1 MMNVTRNVVE
11 DLLAVY
17 LAGEASADSRA
28 LVEKWLRTDA
38 ELARQVEEARRVN
51 LPPVALPEPS
61 AEKRALVRTRRT
73 LRYRFILLGLAIY
86 VSTLPLSVTFDRS
99 GFRGLLIQ
107 DWPER
112 IVIIA
117 LAVVLWAVYFRW
129 SRHARASG
137 L

>member
-1 MMNVTRNVVE
+1 MNVTRNVVE

-28 LVEKWLRTDA
+28 LVEEWLRTDA
-38 ELARQVEEARRVN
+38 ELARRVEEARRVH

-61 AEKRALVRTRRT
+61 TEKRALVRTRRM
-73 LRYRFILLGLAIY
+73 LRSRAILLGVAIY
-86 VSTLPLSVTFDRS
+86 VSTLPLTVTFNSS

-117 LAVVLWAVYFRW
+117 LAAALWVLYFSW
-129 SRHARASG
+129 SRRARASG

>member
-1 MMNVTRNVVE
+1 MNVTRNVVE

-28 LVEKWLRTDA
+28 LVEEWLRTDA
-38 ELARQVEEARRVN
+38 ELARRVEEARRGT
-51 LPPVALPEPS
+51 LPPVALPAPS
-61 AEKRALVRTRRT
+61 TEKRALDRTRRT
-73 LRYRFILLGLAIY
+73 LRFRAILLGVAIY
-86 VSTLPLSVTFDRS
+86 VSTLPLTVTFNRS

-112 IVIIA
+112 VVIIVVA
-117 LAVVLWAVYFRW
+117 AVLWGLYVYW
-129 SRHARASG
+129 SRRARASG

>member
-1 MMNVTRNVVE
+1 MNVTRSVVE

-28 LVEKWLRTDA
+28 LVEEWMRTDA
-38 ELARQVEEARRVN
+38 NLARQVEEARREN

-61 AEKRALVRTRRT
+61 VEKRALVRTRRA
-73 LRYRFILLGLAIY
+73 LRFRAILLGVTIY
-86 VSTLPLSVTFDRS
+86 VSTLPLTVTFNRS

-112 IVIIA
+112 VVIIV
-117 LAVVLWAVYFRW
+117 LAAVLWAIYFRW

>member
-1 MMNVTRNVVE
+1 MNVTRNVVE

-28 LVEKWLRTDA
+28 LVEEWLQTDT
-38 ELARQVEEARRVN
+38 ELARRVEEARHGT

-61 AEKRALVRTRRT
+61 TEKRALARTRRT
-73 LRYRFILLGLAIY
+73 LRFRAILLGTAIY

-112 IVIIA
+112 VVIIA

-129 SRHARASG
+129 SRRARASG